1 MERLIWLFQF
11 LLYFMQYHQ
20 VSCSS
25 SISSFSTCTHHLC
38 PHDQRF
44 ALLQFKHMFTIHSS
58 ASDSYWCGDLA
69 SPKMLSWNESCTDC
83 CSWEGVTCDGLT
95 GHVIGLDLSCSQ
107 LYGSIH
113 PNSSLFQLSHLH
125 HLNLAFNHFNYSHI
139 PSAFAHFP
147 NLTHLNLA
155 DSSFS
160 GSIPSEI
167 RHLSKLVSLDLS
179 TFFGDELRLEPHN
192 FRMMLKNLTQ
202 LQELVLY
209 DVNIS
214 SVVPMSLTNMSSLTY
229 LDLSYTRLHGKLP
242 DSIFHLPN
250 LQILYL
256 GGNYDL
262 TGNLPKVN
270 WSSSSSLQ
278 QLYLSSTSFS
288 GELPY
293 SIGYLKSLTSLNLG
307 GCKFSGSIP
316 ESLGNLT
323 QITDISFWGNSFN
336 GQIPFTLSNLDQL
349 ISLDLSRNNLHGKI
363 PNFIGK
369 LIKLEYLALGDNN
382 FNGPFPCW
390 VANLTKLGY
399 LDISS
404 SQLMGPIPSNISGL
418 NNLQALSLHNNSLN
432 GTLPYWLLNL
442 PSLTGLYLGSN
453 RLSGQ
458 IPEFQ
463 HKSKLMYINLSHNE
477 LRGPIPQSIS
487 NLVNL
492 TRLDL
497 SSNNLSGVL
506 ELQTFSNLKNLDYLD
521 LGFNLIQGPLPVP
534 PPSVSY
540 FRFSQNKLTGEIP
553 SSICNVS
560 FLSILDLSHN
570 HLSGAIP
577 QCLGNFSNI
586 LFVLDLRFN
595 AFQGSIPMIFGKG
608 NKLEIL
614 NLNGNQ
620 FEGPVPRSLTNC
632 RQLQV
637 LDLGNNKINDTF
649 PYWLG
654 ILPELQILV
663 LRSNKFHGLI
673 DTSKPKLYFPKLR
686 IVDLSHNKFTGHLP
700 ERYFKIFKTM
710 RYKTMP
716 NEKYLSVELYDRGSI
731 IVTMKGFDPYLTRG
745 LSVFTAIDLS
755 YNKFNGEIP
764 SSICNVSSLSVLD
777 LSHNHLSGTIPQC
790 LGYFSNVL
798 FVLDLQFNAFQGIIP
813 LIFGKGNQLQS
824 LNLNGNQFE
833 GPVPQSLTN
842 CRQLQVLDLG
852 NNKINGTF
860 PYWLGTLPNLQAL
873 ILRSNKFHGP
883 IDTSKPKLPF
893 PKLRIFDLSH
903 NKFTGHLPGRYFKI
917 FKAMRYKTM
926 PNEKYLSVGS
936 YYQGSITV
944 TMKGLDYYLTR
955 ILTIFTIIDLSSN
968 KFSGDIPNVIGRLNS
983 LIVLNLSHNSLTG
996 LIPSSLGDLTEV
1008 ESLDLSSNQLNG
1020 KIPNHLLSLT
1030 FLEVFNLSCNHLDG
1044 PIPRGKQ
1051 FETFGNDSYV
1061 GNLGLCGFPLLK
1073 ECEDNQSPVQPAVLL
1088 QQEDYSNF
1096 VSGFTWEAVVM
1107 GYACGMPF
1115 GLVIGFLMFLTGK
1128 PKLFIR
1134 IVEEKK
1140 HKKVKMLRQGGRRN

>member
-44 ALLQFKHMFTIHSS
+44 ALLQFKHMFTINTS
-58 ASDSYWCGDLA
+58 ASDSWSCGDLA

-147 NLTHLNLA
+147 NLTHLNLSF
-155 DSSFS
+155 SSFS

-179 TFFGDELRLEPHN
+179 SYFDQLRFEPHN

-202 LQELVLY
+202 LQELVLSG
-209 DVNIS
+209 VNIS
-214 SVVPMSLTNMSSLTY
+214 SVVPMSFTNMSSLTY
-229 LDLSYTRLHGKLP
+229 LDLTSTGLHGKLP

-256 GGNYDL
+256 EENYDL

-270 WSSSSSLQ
+270 RSSSSSLQ
-278 QLYLSSTSFS
+278 QLYLGYSGFS

-293 SIGYLKSLTSLNLG
+293 SIGYLTSLTSLDLSN
-307 GCKFSGSIP
+307 CKFSRFIP

-323 QITDISFWGNSFN
+323 QITDIYLGGNSFN
-336 GQIPFTLSNLDQL
+336 GQIPFTLSNLNQL
-349 ISLDLSRNNLHGKI
+349 ISLDLSGNNLHGKI
-363 PNFIGK
+363 PNFSGK
-369 LIKLEYLALGDNN
+369 LIKLEFLTLGDNN
-382 FNGPFPCW
+382 FNGPFPCG
-390 VANLTKLGY
+390 VANLTKLAM

-404 SQLMGPIPSNISGL
+404 NELMGPIPSNISGL
-418 NNLQALSLHNNSLN
+418 NNLQALFLRNNSLN
-432 GTLPYWLLNL
+432 GTIPYWLLNL
-442 PSLTGLYLGSN
+442 PSLTDLYLGSN
-453 RLSGQ
+453 RLTGQ

-463 HKSKLMYINLSHNE
+463 HKSKLMHIDLSQNE

-492 TRLDL
+492 TQLDL
-497 SSNNLSGVL
+497 SSNNFSGVV
-506 ELQTFSNLKNLDYLD
+506 ELQAFSNLKNLENLDLSYNSLSVSTINNIDNILPNLRSFRMTSCKIKEFPDFFKALENVEELDISSNEIHGKIPKWVGVIGKASLRYLNLSHNFLTGIKQLPWKNLFILD
-521 LGFNLIQGPLPVP
+521 LGFNLIQGPLPIP
-534 PPSVSY
+534 PPYVSY
-540 FRFSQNKLTGEIP
+540 FLFSQNKLSGEIP

-560 FLSILDLSHN
+560 YLSILDLSHN

-586 LFVLDLRFN
+586 LSVLDLRFN
-595 AFQGSIPMIFGKG
+595 AFQGNIPMIFGKG
-608 NKLEIL
+608 NQLEIL

-632 RQLQV
+632 TQLQV

-654 ILPELQILV
+654 ILPELRVLV
-663 LRSNKFHGLI
+663 LRSNKFHGPI

-700 ERYFKIFKTM
+700 ERYFKIFKAM
-710 RYKTMP
+710 RNKTMP
-716 NEKYLSVELYDRGSI
+716 NEKYLSVRSYYQDSVT
-731 IVTMKGFDPYLTRG
+731 VTMKGFD
-745 LSVFTAIDLS
+745 I
-755 YNKFNGEIP
+755 
-764 SSICNVSSLSVLD
+764 
-777 LSHNHLSGTIPQC
+777 
-790 LGYFSNVL
+790 
-798 FVLDLQFNAFQGIIP
+798 
-813 LIFGKGNQLQS
+813 
-824 LNLNGNQFE
+824 
-833 GPVPQSLTN
+833 
-842 CRQLQVLDLG
+842 
-852 NNKINGTF
+852 
-860 PYWLGTLPNLQAL
+860 
-873 ILRSNKFHGP
+873 
-883 IDTSKPKLPF
+883 
-893 PKLRIFDLSH
+893 
-903 NKFTGHLPGRYFKI
+903 
-917 FKAMRYKTM
+917 
-926 PNEKYLSVGS
+926 
-936 YYQGSITV
+936 
-944 TMKGLDYYLTR
+944 YLTR
-955 ILTIFTIIDLSSN
+955 ILTVFTAIDLSSN

-983 LIVLNLSHNSLTG
+983 LIVLNLSRNSLTG
-996 LIPSSLGDLTEV
+996 LIPSSLGDLTEL
-1008 ESLDLSSNQLNG
+1008 ESLDLSSNQLIG

-1044 PIPRGKQ
+1044 RIPRGKQ
-1051 FETFGNDSYV
+1051 FDTFGNDSYV
-1061 GNLGLCGFPLLK
+1061 GNLGLCGFPLSK
-1073 ECEDNQSPVQPAVLL
+1073 ECEDNQSQVQPGVLL
-1088 QQEDYSNF
+1088 QQEDDSNF

-1107 GYACGMPF
+1107 GYAYGMAL
-1115 GLVIGFLMFLTGK
+1115 GLVLGFLMFLTGQ
-1128 PKLFIR
+1128 PKLFVR
-1134 IVEEKK
+1134 IVEGKK

>member
-1 MERLIWLFQF
+1 MERSIWLFQF

-44 ALLQFKHMFTIHSS
+44 ALLQFKHMFTINTSTD
-58 ASDSYWCGDLA
+58 ASLWCEHLDLA

-147 NLTHLNLA
+147 NLTHLNLSF
-155 DSSFS
+155 SSFS

-179 TFFGDELRLEPHN
+179 SYFDQLRLEPHN

-202 LQELVLY
+202 LQELVLH

-214 SVVPMSLTNMSSLTY
+214 SVVPMSLTNMSSLTH
-229 LDLSYTRLHGKLP
+229 LDLTFTGLHGKSP

-250 LQILYL
+250 LQILSL
-256 GGNYDL
+256 GDNQDL

-278 QLYLSSTSFS
+278 QLYLWSTSFS
-288 GELPY
+288 GELPD
-293 SIGYLKSLTSLNLG
+293 SIGYLKSLTSLDLG

-323 QITDISFWGNSFN
+323 QITSIYLGGNSFN
-336 GQIPFTLSNLDQL
+336 GQIPFTLSNLNQL
-349 ISLDLSRNNLHGKI
+349 ISLDLSANNLHGKI
-363 PNFIGK
+363 PNFSGK
-369 LIKLEYLALGDNN
+369 LIKLEYLALAYNN
-382 FNGPFPCW
+382 FNGPFPCG
-390 VANLTKLGY
+390 VANLTKLAL

-404 SQLMGPIPSNISGL
+404 NELMGPIPSNISGL
-418 NNLQALSLHNNSLN
+418 NNLQALFLRNNSLN
-432 GTLPYWLLNL
+432 GTLPSWLLNL
-442 PSLTGLYLGSN
+442 PSLMELDLGSN
-453 RLSGQ
+453 RLTGQ

-463 HKSKLMYINLSHNE
+463 HKSKLMLIDLSHNE

-492 TRLDL
+492 TLLDL
-497 SSNNLSGVL
+497 SSNNLSGVV
-506 ELQTFSNLKNLDYLD
+506 ELQTFSNLKNLVNLD

-534 PPSVSY
+534 PPFVSS
-540 FRFSQNKLTGEIP
+540 FFFSQNKLTGEIP

-560 FLSILDLSHN
+560 SLSILDLSHN

-577 QCLGNFSNI
+577 QCLRNLSNF
-586 LFVLDLRFN
+586 LLVLDLQFN
-595 AFQGSIPMIFGKG
+595 AFQGNIPMIFGKG
-608 NKLEIL
+608 NQLEIL

-637 LDLGNNKINDTF
+637 LDLGNNKITDTF

-654 ILPELQILV
+654 ILPELRVLV
-663 LRSNKFHGLI
+663 LRSNKFHGPI

-700 ERYFKIFKTM
+700 GRYFKFFKAM
-710 RYKTMP
+710 RNKTMP
-716 NEKYLSVELYDRGSI
+716 NEKYLGVGAYYSV
-731 IVTMKGFDPYLTRG
+731 
-745 LSVFTAIDLS
+745 
-755 YNKFNGEIP
+755 
-764 SSICNVSSLSVLD
+764 
-777 LSHNHLSGTIPQC
+777 
-790 LGYFSNVL
+790 
-798 FVLDLQFNAFQGIIP
+798 
-813 LIFGKGNQLQS
+813 
-824 LNLNGNQFE
+824 
-833 GPVPQSLTN
+833 
-842 CRQLQVLDLG
+842 
-852 NNKINGTF
+852 
-860 PYWLGTLPNLQAL
+860 
-873 ILRSNKFHGP
+873 
-883 IDTSKPKLPF
+883 
-893 PKLRIFDLSH
+893 
-903 NKFTGHLPGRYFKI
+903 
-917 FKAMRYKTM
+917 
-926 PNEKYLSVGS
+926 
-936 YYQGSITV
+936 TV
-944 TMKGLDYYLTR
+944 TMKGLDIYFTR
-955 ILTIFTIIDLSSN
+955 ILTVFTTIDLSSN

-996 LIPSSLGDLTEV
+996 LIPSSLGDLTEL
-1008 ESLDLSSNQLNG
+1008 ESLDLSSNQLIGN
-1020 KIPNHLLSLT
+1020 IPNHLLSLT
-1030 FLEVFNLSCNHLDG
+1030 FLEVFNLSCNRLDG

-1051 FETFGNDSYV
+1051 FDTFGNDSYV
-1061 GNLGLCGFPLLK
+1061 GNLGLCGFPLSK
-1073 ECEDNQSPVQPAVLL
+1073 ECEDNQSQVQPGVLL
-1088 QQEDYSNF
+1088 QQEDDSNF

-1107 GYACGMPF
+1107 GYAYGMAL
-1115 GLVIGFLMFLTGK
+1115 GLVLGFLMFLAGK
-1128 PKLFIR
+1128 PKLFVR
-1134 IVEEKK
+1134 IVEGKK

>member
-1 MERLIWLFQF
+1 
-11 LLYFMQYHQ
+11 MQYHQ

-44 ALLQFKHMFTIHSS
+44 ALLQFKHMFTIDSS
-58 ASDSYWCGDLA
+58 AFSCGDLA

-147 NLTHLNLA
+147 NLTHLNL
-155 DSSFS
+155 SYSFFS

-179 TFFGDELRLEPHN
+179 SYGDQLRLEPHN

-202 LQELVLY
+202 LQELVLSG
-209 DVNIS
+209 VNIS
-214 SVVPMSLTNMSSLTY
+214 SVVPMSLPNMSSLTY
-229 LDLSYTRLHGKLP
+229 LDFTFTGLRGKLP

-250 LQILYL
+250 LQILSL
-256 GGNYDL
+256 GANYDL

-278 QLYLSSTSFS
+278 QLYLWSTSFS
-288 GELPY
+288 GELPD
-293 SIGYLKSLTSLNLG
+293 SIGYLRSLTSLDLS

-323 QITDISFWGNSFN
+323 RITDISFWGNSFN
-336 GQIPFTLSNLDQL
+336 GQIPFTLSNLNQL
-349 ISLDLSRNNLHGKI
+349 ISLDLSGNNLHGKI
-363 PNFIGK
+363 PIFIGK
-369 LIKLEYLALGDNN
+369 LIKLEVLALGDNN
-382 FNGPFPCW
+382 FNGPLPCG
-390 VANLTKLGY
+390 VANLTKLAILY
-399 LDISS
+399 IPSIE
-404 SQLMGPIPSNISGL
+404 LMGPIPSIISGL
-418 NNLQALSLHNNSLN
+418 NNLQALDLHNNSLN

-442 PSLTGLYLGSN
+442 PSLTELRLGSN
-453 RLSGQ
+453 RLTGQ

-463 HKSKLMYINLSHNE
+463 HKSKLMTIDLSHNK

-492 TRLDL
+492 TQLDL

-506 ELQTFSNLKNLDYLD
+506 ELQTFSNLKNLYYLN
-521 LGFNLIQGPLPVP
+521 LGFNLIQGPLLVP
-534 PPSVSY
+534 PPFVSY
-540 FRFSQNKLTGEIP
+540 FLFSQNKLTGEIP

-560 FLSILDLSHN
+560 SLFILDLSHN
-570 HLSGAIP
+570 HLNGAIP
-577 QCLGNFSNI
+577 QCLRNFSNI

-608 NKLEIL
+608 NQLEIL

-649 PYWLG
+649 PYWLR
-654 ILPELQILV
+654 ILPELRVLV
-663 LRSNKFHGLI
+663 LRSNKFHGPI

-686 IVDLSHNKFTGHLP
+686 IIDLSHNKFTGHLP
-700 ERYFKIFKTM
+700 ERYFKIFKAM
-710 RYKTMP
+710 RNKTMP
-716 NEKYLSVELYDRGSI
+716 NEKYLSVRSYYQDSVT
-731 IVTMKGFDPYLTRG
+731 VTMKGFD
-745 LSVFTAIDLS
+745 I
-755 YNKFNGEIP
+755 
-764 SSICNVSSLSVLD
+764 
-777 LSHNHLSGTIPQC
+777 
-790 LGYFSNVL
+790 
-798 FVLDLQFNAFQGIIP
+798 
-813 LIFGKGNQLQS
+813 
-824 LNLNGNQFE
+824 
-833 GPVPQSLTN
+833 
-842 CRQLQVLDLG
+842 
-852 NNKINGTF
+852 
-860 PYWLGTLPNLQAL
+860 
-873 ILRSNKFHGP
+873 
-883 IDTSKPKLPF
+883 
-893 PKLRIFDLSH
+893 
-903 NKFTGHLPGRYFKI
+903 
-917 FKAMRYKTM
+917 
-926 PNEKYLSVGS
+926 
-936 YYQGSITV
+936 
-944 TMKGLDYYLTR
+944 YLTR
-955 ILTIFTIIDLSSN
+955 ILTVFTAIDLSSN
-968 KFSGDIPNVIGRLNS
+968 KFSGDIPNVIGSLNS

-996 LIPSSLGDLTEV
+996 LIPSSLGGLTEL
-1008 ESLDLSSNQLNG
+1008 ESLDLSSNQLIGN
-1020 KIPNHLLSLT
+1020 IPNHLLSLT
-1030 FLEVFNLSCNHLDG
+1030 FLEVFNLSCNRLDG

-1051 FETFGNDSYV
+1051 FDTFGNDSYV
-1061 GNLGLCGFPLLK
+1061 GNLGLCGFPLSK
-1073 ECEDNQSPVQPAVLL
+1073 ECEDNQSQVQPGVLL
-1088 QQEDYSNF
+1088 QQEDDSNF

-1107 GYACGMPF
+1107 GYAYGMAL
-1115 GLVIGFLMFLTGK
+1115 GLIIGFLMFLTGK
-1128 PKLFIR
+1128 PKLFVR
-1134 IVEEKK
+1134 IVEGKK

>member
-44 ALLQFKHMFTIHSS
+44 ALLQFKHMFTINTS
-58 ASDSYWCGDLA
+58 ASDSWSCGDLA

-125 HLNLAFNHFNYSHI
+125 RLNLAFNHFNHSHI
-139 PSAFAHFP
+139 PSAFAHFT
-147 NLTHLNLA
+147 NLTHLNLSA
-155 DSSFS
+155 SHFS

-167 RHLSKLVSLDLS
+167 HHLSKLVSLDLS
-179 TFFGDELRLEPHN
+179 YIGIRLEPHN

-202 LQELVLY
+202 LQELVLF

-214 SVVPMSLTNMSSLTY
+214 SVVSMSLTNMSSLTY
-229 LDLSYTRLHGKLP
+229 LDLSYTGLHGKLP

-256 GGNYDL
+256 GGNFDL

-270 WSSSSSLQ
+270 WSSSSFLQ
-278 QLYLSSTSFS
+278 RLDLWFTSFS
-288 GELPY
+288 GELPD
-293 SIGYLKSLTSLNLG
+293 SIGYLRSLTSLDLG

-323 QITDISFWGNSFN
+323 QITYIYLGGNSLT
-336 GQIPFTLSNLDQL
+336 GQIPFTLSNLNQL
-349 ISLDLSRNNLHGKI
+349 ISLYLFGNNLRGKI

-382 FNGPFPCW
+382 FNGPFPCG
-390 VANLTKLGY
+390 VANLTKLAI

-404 SQLMGPIPSNISGL
+404 NELMGPIPSCISGL
-418 NNLQALSLHNNSLN
+418 NNLQALYLHNNSLN

-442 PSLTGLYLGSN
+442 PSLTELRLGSN
-453 RLSGQ
+453 RLTGQ

-463 HKSKLMYINLSHNE
+463 HKSKLMLIDLSHNE

-492 TRLDL
+492 TQLDL

-506 ELQTFSNLKNLDYLD
+506 ELQTFSNLKNLDSLD
-521 LGFNLIQGPLPVP
+521 LSYNSLSVSTINNINNTLPTLRSFYMTSCKIKEFCDFFKALENVEQLDISNNEIHGKIPKWAGVIGKASLQYLNLSHNFLTGINQFPWKNLDTLDLRSNLIQGQLPIPPLF
-534 PPSVSY
+534 VSY
-540 FRFSQNKLTGEIP
+540 FFFSQNKLTGEIP
-553 SSICNVS
+553 SSICNVRS
-560 FLSILDLSHN
+560 LSILDLSHN

-586 LFVLDLRFN
+586 LSVLDLRFN
-595 AFQGSIPMIFGKG
+595 AFQGNIPMIFGKG
-608 NKLEIL
+608 NQLEIL

-637 LDLGNNKINDTF
+637 LDLGNNKVNDTF

-654 ILPELQILV
+654 ILPELRVLV
-663 LRSNKFHGLI
+663 LRSNKFHGPI

-700 ERYFKIFKTM
+700 ERYFKIFKAM
-710 RYKTMP
+710 RNKTMP
-716 NEKYLSVELYDRGSI
+716 NEKYLSVRSYYQDSVT
-731 IVTMKGFDPYLTRG
+731 VTMKGFD
-745 LSVFTAIDLS
+745 I
-755 YNKFNGEIP
+755 
-764 SSICNVSSLSVLD
+764 
-777 LSHNHLSGTIPQC
+777 
-790 LGYFSNVL
+790 
-798 FVLDLQFNAFQGIIP
+798 
-813 LIFGKGNQLQS
+813 
-824 LNLNGNQFE
+824 
-833 GPVPQSLTN
+833 
-842 CRQLQVLDLG
+842 
-852 NNKINGTF
+852 
-860 PYWLGTLPNLQAL
+860 
-873 ILRSNKFHGP
+873 
-883 IDTSKPKLPF
+883 
-893 PKLRIFDLSH
+893 
-903 NKFTGHLPGRYFKI
+903 
-917 FKAMRYKTM
+917 
-926 PNEKYLSVGS
+926 
-936 YYQGSITV
+936 
-944 TMKGLDYYLTR
+944 YLTR
-955 ILTIFTIIDLSSN
+955 ILTVFTAIDLSSN

-983 LIVLNLSHNSLTG
+983 LIVLNLSRNSLTG
-996 LIPSSLGDLTEV
+996 LIPSSLGDLTEL
-1008 ESLDLSSNQLNG
+1008 ESLDLSSNQLIG

-1044 PIPRGKQ
+1044 RIPRGKQ
-1051 FETFGNDSYV
+1051 FDTFGNDSYV
-1061 GNLGLCGFPLLK
+1061 GNLGLCGFPLSK
-1073 ECEDNQSPVQPAVLL
+1073 ECEDNQSQVQPGVLL
-1088 QQEDYSNF
+1088 QQEDDSNF

-1107 GYACGMPF
+1107 GYAYGMAL
-1115 GLVIGFLMFLTGK
+1115 GLVLGFLMFLTGQ
-1128 PKLFIR
+1128 PKLFVR
-1134 IVEEKK
+1134 IVEGKK